1 MKHRKKKKKLKFKV
15 QNFRI
20 AEAKLVERV
29 EWEKKNSNRDKLQLE
44 FYGVKVQLLMTQEK
58 VSSQEQT
65 IVNLTQLCNN
75 LNAENAFLVS
85 FVMGIE
91 GFWCM
96 LVLLS
101 VVLIKG
107 NCAKTEIVQHLMRK
121 LLSKLKSLNLIKI
134 M

>member
-1 MKHRKKKKKLKFKV
+1 MKFKV

-107 NCAKTEIVQHLMRK
+107 NCAKTEIVQHLIRK
-121 LLSKLKSLNLIKI
+121 LLSKLESLNLIKI

>member
-1 MKHRKKKKKLKFKV
+1 MKFKV

-85 FVMGIE
+85 FVIGIE

-121 LLSKLKSLNLIKI
+121 LLSKLESLNLIKI

>member
-1 MKHRKKKKKLKFKV
+1 
-15 QNFRI
+15 
-20 AEAKLVERV
+20 
-29 EWEKKNSNRDKLQLE
+29 
-44 FYGVKVQLLMTQEK
+44 MTQEK

-85 FVMGIE
+85 FVIGIE

-107 NCAKTEIVQHLMRK
+107 NCAKTEIVQHLIRK
-121 LLSKLKSLNLIKI
+121 LLSKLESLNLIKI

>member
-85 FVMGIE
+85 FVIGIE

-107 NCAKTEIVQHLMRK
+107 NCAKTEIVQHLIRK
-121 LLSKLKSLNLIKI
+121 LLSKLESLNLIKI

>member
-1 MKHRKKKKKLKFKV
+1 MKFKV